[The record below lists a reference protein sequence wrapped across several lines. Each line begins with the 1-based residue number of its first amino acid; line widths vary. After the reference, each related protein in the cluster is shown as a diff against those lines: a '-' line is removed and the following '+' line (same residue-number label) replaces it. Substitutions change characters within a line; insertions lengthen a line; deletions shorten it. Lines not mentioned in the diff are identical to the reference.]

1 MKLIRTALLGLAAC
15 SLSGSLVA
23 AQVTKA
29 VPASQPVVDVLRLKT
44 GKWIRG
50 AVVKAD
56 PNGSVSMAVSRE
68 WLQHANPELF
78 QKVTSKEADHRKLVY
93 EQLRDRLKGLLATP
107 PDEPRLV
114 FFLKQE
120 LARAEQQLAD
130 GKATKPPQFV
140 WVDLDHD
147 SIANLTRASADRQRV
162 AMWAWSEQLASV
174 ETRDL
179 QDLQRELKQ
188 RMIDSTVAPPDIS
201 ERLAPRLQDDREWA
215 ARLAIANYAL
225 NKPLDF
231 QGTNDV
237 LIRSDAD
244 RKAVDLGPVLS
255 KFLKSQVDT
264 LLKDL
269 LGDGRPNDLSGND
282 REWFKSATVD
292 AESASVLG
300 FRATRVDV
308 KVDSSRATVQT
319 VFVAQMPKGNWEIVW
334 SRVETQDATKPR
346 ADIEAKIAGD
356 PQVKQVLET
365 VKALGAGADDQVR
378 QAIRFGA
385 ATMAAQQAADAKFF
399 EFRDRYVNHLDGPPL
414 TWSK

>member
-1 MKLIRTALLGLAAC
+1 MNLIRTALMGLAVC

-29 VPASQPVVDVLRLKT
+29 VPASQSVVDSVSLKT
-44 GKWIRG
+44 GKVIRG

-56 PNGSVSMAVSRE
+56 PSGSVSMAVSRE

-78 QKVTSKEADHRKLVY
+78 YKVTSKEAEHRKLVN
-93 EQLRDRLKGLLATP
+93 EQLRDRVKGLLATP

-120 LARAEQQLAD
+120 LQRAEQQLAD
-130 GKATKPPQFV
+130 GKGTKPPQFV

-147 SIANLTRASADRQRV
+147 STAKLTRASSERQRV
-162 AMWAWSEQLASV
+162 AMWAWSEQLANV

-179 QDLQRELKQ
+179 ADLQRELKQ
-188 RMIDSTVAPPDIS
+188 RMIDSNVAPPDIS
-201 ERLAPRLQDDREWA
+201 DRLAPRLQDDREWA
-215 ARLAIANYAL
+215 ARQAIVNYAL

-231 QGTNDV
+231 QGTGDV

-255 KFLKSQVDT
+255 KVLKSQVDN

-269 LGDGRPNDLSGND
+269 LGDGRPNDLPGND
-282 REWFKSATVD
+282 REWFKSAAVD
-292 AESASVLG
+292 AESASARG

-308 KVDSSRATVQT
+308 KVDKSQATVQT

-334 SRVETQDATKPR
+334 SHVETQDATKPR
-346 ADIEAKIAGD
+346 ADIEAKISGD

-378 QAIRFGA
+378 QAVRFGA